1 MAARAPVPVAPDVNP
16 AADPPGRIAPA
27 AEKAGIRE
35 RIRETPEIDR
45 ARPPVGDLRVG
56 PT

>member
-1 MAARAPVPVAPDVNP
+1 VAARAPVPVAPDVNP

-35 RIRETPEIDR
+35 RIRETPEI
-45 ARPPVGDLRVG
+45 
-56 PT
+56 